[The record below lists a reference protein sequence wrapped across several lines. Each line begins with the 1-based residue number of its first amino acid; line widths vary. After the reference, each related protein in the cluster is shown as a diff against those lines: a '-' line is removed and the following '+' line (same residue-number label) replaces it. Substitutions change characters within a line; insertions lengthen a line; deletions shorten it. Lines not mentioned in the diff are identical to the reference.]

1 MAKKR
6 TQAQTPA
13 PPKDRIEGSAKN
25 PKGSA
30 SGSRG
35 GIEISEKNTKTLENY
50 RDEHNKKYKAKSK
63 QVNLGMLKAVFRR
76 GAGAFSTSHR
86 PQVTSRDQ
94 WALARVKAFLK
105 LVGTGQRKKAYNTD
119 LDLLPKGHPQR
130 SEKATEMLTPQKY
143 SHIDFTP
150 PKGAQASA
158 QRALEVRASKPP
170 SQRGMTSTGL
180 ARARDLSNG
189 ETLSPETVRRMKAYF
204 DRHEVDKKGA
214 TWKDQGKGWQAW
226 QGWGGDAGQA
236 WASKVV
242 RQMNKADEAIKM
254 HDVITG
260 QSIALNE
267 SIEEDQGLY
276 KGRAFKTLAL
286 GPVSSRSTGETIAEV
301 SQELLEE
308 FVKVFQDRKDFDPVI
323 IDWNHNSSPFT
334 DGDKSPEASGA
345 LGKIID
351 LEVKDGGLYAVPA
364 YTEKG
369 KKIVEEHQGL
379 LYSSPEFITGE
390 VFSRDGGDLIS
401 KLGQLLA
408 ITLTPRPQ
416 QQANKIDTIKLSESK
431 GSISM
436 EKEDLKKMEMDDL
449 IDLILQ
455 KDEMVK
461 RLEADVAKIKEEHAQ
476 IINKSEGSELMENK
490 GDDKQMAEHDK
501 DSKDDKKMA
510 EHDDK
515 KKDLDEKKGYSM
527 SEQITLAEFNALK
540 EQVIKLKEEK
550 MAIERDQAVNTLL
563 SEGRITPA
571 DLEYA
576 HHAYDCSVNG
586 DPKHWARLSSL
597 APVVQFTEAGHGK
610 SQEALTAESL
620 HEKITAKAKAD
631 NITFGEAMKLMSK
644 ENPNVNQIIFGGK

>member
-1 MAKKR
+1 MVKK

-13 PPKDRIEGSAKN
+13 PSKDQIKGSAKN

-35 GIEISEKNTKTLENY
+35 GIEVSEKNTKTLENY
-50 RDEHNKKYKAKSK
+50 RDEHNGKYKAKSK

-76 GAGAFSTSHR
+76 GAGAFSSSHR

-119 LDLLPKGHPQR
+119 LDLLPKGHPQK
-130 SEKATEMLTPQKY
+130 SERASELLTPQKY

-150 PKGAQASA
+150 PKGAQESAS
-158 QRALEVRASKPP
+158 RSLEARESKPS
-170 SQRGMTSTGL
+170 SQRGMTSVGI

-189 ETLSPETVRRMKAYF
+189 ISLSPDTVRRMKAYF

-226 QGWGGDAGQA
+226 QGWGGDAGKS

-242 RQMNKADEAIKM
+242 RQMNKADESVKM
-254 HDVITG
+254 HETIKG
-260 QSIALNE
+260 KALALNE
-267 SIEEDQGLY
+267 SISEDDGLY

-286 GPVSSRSTGETIAEV
+286 GPVSSRSTGEEIATV
-301 SQELLEE
+301 STELLEE
-308 FVKVFQDRKDFDPVI
+308 FVKVFKARQHSDPVI

-334 DGDKSPEASGA
+334 EGDKSPEASGA

-351 LEVKDGGLYAVPA
+351 LQVKDDGLYVLPA

-416 QQANKIDTIKLSESK
+416 QQADKIDSVKLTESTR
-431 GSISM
+431 SSLM
-436 EKEDLKKMEMDDL
+436 EKEDLQKMEIDDL
-449 IDLILQ
+449 INLILQ

-461 RLEADVAKIKEEHAQ
+461 RLEADVDKIKEEHSQ
-476 IINKSEGSELMENK
+476 IINKSEGSDLMEK
-490 GDDKQMAEHDK
+490 EDEKKQMAEDEK
-501 DSKDDKKMA
+501 DSPDAKEMAEHKDDKKEMN
-510 EHDDK
+510 
-515 KKDLDEKKGYSM
+515 EKKGYSM
-527 SEQITLAEFNALK
+527 SEHISLAEFNALK
-540 EQVIKLKEEK
+540 EQVVKLKEQK
-550 MAIERDQAVNTLL
+550 QAIERDQAVNTLL
-563 SEGRITPA
+563 TEGRITPA

-576 HHAYDCSVNG
+576 HHAYDCSISG
-586 DPKHWARLSSL
+586 DPKHWARLSTL
-597 APVVQFTEAGHGK
+597 APVVKFTEAGHGK
-610 SQEALTAESL
+610 SQETLTAESL
-620 HEKITAKAKAD
+620 HEKITAKAKAES
-631 NITFGEAMKLMSK
+631 ITFGEAMKLVSK
-644 ENPNVNQIIFGGK
+644 ENPNVNQIIFGG

>member
-1 MAKKR
+1 MVKK

-13 PPKDRIEGSAKN
+13 PPKDQIKGSTKN

-35 GIEISEKNTKTLENY
+35 GIEVSEKNTRTLENY
-50 RDEHNKKYKAKSK
+50 RDEHNGKYKAKSK

-76 GAGAFSTSHR
+76 GAGAFSSSHR

-119 LDLLPKGHPQR
+119 LDLLPKGHPQK
-130 SEKATEMLTPQKY
+130 SERASELLTPQKY

-150 PKGAQASA
+150 PKGAQESAS
-158 QRALEVRASKPP
+158 RSLEVRASKPS
-170 SQRGMTSTGL
+170 SQRGMTSVGI

-189 ETLSPETVRRMKAYF
+189 VSLSPDTVRRMKAYF

-226 QGWGGDAGQA
+226 QGWGGDAGKS

-242 RQMNKADEAIKM
+242 SQMNKADESVKM
-254 HDVITG
+254 HETIKG
-260 QSIALNE
+260 KALALNE
-267 SIEEDQGLY
+267 SISEDDGLY

-286 GPVSSRSTGETIAEV
+286 GPVSSRSTGEEIATV
-301 SQELLEE
+301 STELLEE
-308 FVKVFQDRKDFDPVI
+308 FVKVFKARQDSDPVI

-334 DGDKSPEASGA
+334 EGDKSPEASGA

-351 LEVKDGGLYAVPA
+351 LQVKDDGLYVLPA

-416 QQANKIDTIKLSESK
+416 QQADKIDSVKLTESTR
-431 GSISM
+431 SSLM
-436 EKEDLKKMEMDDL
+436 EKEDLQKMEIDDL
-449 IDLILQ
+449 INLILQ

-461 RLEADVAKIKEEHAQ
+461 RLEADVDKIKEEHSQ
-476 IINKSEGSELMENK
+476 IINKSEGSDLMEK
-490 GDDKQMAEHDK
+490 EDEKKQMAEDEK
-501 DSKDDKKMA
+501 DSPDAKEMAEHKDDKKEMN
-510 EHDDK
+510 
-515 KKDLDEKKGYSM
+515 EKKGYSM
-527 SEQITLAEFNALK
+527 SEHISLAEFNALK
-540 EQVIKLKEEK
+540 EQVVKLKEQK
-550 MAIERDQAVNTLL
+550 QAIERDQAVNTLL
-563 SEGRITPA
+563 TEGRITPA

-576 HHAYDCSVNG
+576 HHAYDCSISG
-586 DPKHWARLSSL
+586 DPKHWARLSTL
-597 APVVQFTEAGHGK
+597 APVVKFTEAGHGK
-610 SQEALTAESL
+610 SQETLTAESL
-620 HEKITAKAKAD
+620 HEKITAKAKAES
-631 NITFGEAMKLMSK
+631 ITFGEAMKLVSK
-644 ENPNVNQIIFGGK
+644 ENPNVNQIIFGG